1 MNVLLPDVH
10 VCSAFGRS
18 CCYRHTSQRGWGA
31 AAPQTRAKPFFR
43 AKAKFFGQKPAAKNG
58 KKYFLYLLNGEN
70 GIHSVKRDKV
80 PEIQDFY

>member
-1 MNVLLPDVH
+1 MYVALLADRV
-10 VCSAFGRS
+10 A
-18 CCYRHTSQRGWGA
+18 CYRHTSQG
-31 AAPQTRAKPFFR
+31 APQTRAKPFFR